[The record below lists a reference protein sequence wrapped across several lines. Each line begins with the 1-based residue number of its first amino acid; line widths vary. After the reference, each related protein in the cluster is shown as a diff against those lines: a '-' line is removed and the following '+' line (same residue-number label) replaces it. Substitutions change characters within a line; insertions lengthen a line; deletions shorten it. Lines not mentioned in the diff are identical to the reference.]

1 MRWARLLFLILT
13 KISWRLTDER
23 HDGIGRFKVRGIPK
37 CLRHTKPPPFVAVG
51 ISITSWGITL
61 EFKGK
66 NTGEIKLTGV
76 IVAQSVSDIDQ
87 IKKMVA
93 AGDRA
98 EPQTLISGSNAL
110 GRNWGKWVM
119 TEFTEEQ
126 SEFISDGT
134 PQVITWSITMQEYG
148 T

>member
-1 MRWARLLFLILT
+1 MALGDLKFEVSQNAYDTLSRRH
-13 KISWRLTDER
+13 SWRWVSRSL
-23 HDGIGRFKVRGIPK
+23 HGALP
-37 CLRHTKPPPFVAVG
+37 
-51 ISITSWGITL
+51 SL

>member
-1 MRWARLLFLILT
+1 MSVMMALGDLKFVVAQSAYDTLSRRHSWRWASR
-13 KISWRLTDER
+13 
-23 HDGIGRFKVRGIPK
+23 
-37 CLRHTKPPPFVAVG
+37 
-51 ISITSWGITL
+51 TL
-61 EFKGK
+61 HGASPALEYKGK

-76 IVAQSVSDIDQ
+76 IVAQSVSDIDE

-110 GRNWGKWVM
+110 GRNWGKWVI
-119 TEFTEEQ
+119 TELTEEQ